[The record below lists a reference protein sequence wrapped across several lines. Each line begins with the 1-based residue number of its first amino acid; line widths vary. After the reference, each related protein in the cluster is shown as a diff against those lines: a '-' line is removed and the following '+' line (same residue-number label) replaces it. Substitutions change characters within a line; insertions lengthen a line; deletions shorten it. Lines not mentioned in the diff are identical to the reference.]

1 MITKLCLLNLY
12 FTRLQHISFK
22 SQTCQ
27 FTTIMYAFIVFK
39 RTYAFTTQ
47 TTVFVLCNLIWIC
60 TTFQIHIA
68 LYSLGVYA
76 SYYSLLGGT
85 VYILVHVVVVVV
97 AAYCV
102 SITSVYSC

>member
-39 RTYAFTTQ
+39 RTYAFTT
-47 TTVFVLCNLIWIC
+47 
-60 TTFQIHIA
+60 
-68 LYSLGVYA
+68 
-76 SYYSLLGGT
+76 
-85 VYILVHVVVVVV
+85 
-97 AAYCV
+97 
-102 SITSVYSC
+102 